1 MFDLQIG
8 SEPWLRAAS
17 IYLRMQVFVLDRGI
31 AAKDEFDQNDIPGVV
46 YAVIFDGQEPVATGR
61 FLREDDGSAR
71 LTRIATRI
79 DYRGQH
85 LGTQII
91 KALERQA
98 QDLHIHDVQI
108 HAEVTAI
115 PFYAG
120 LGYRAVSAV
129 YLEDG
134 VPCRVMARQL

>member
-1 MFDLQIG
+1 MFDLRIG
-8 SEPWLRAAS
+8 SEPALRAAS
-17 IYLRMQVFVLDRGI
+17 IYVRMQVFVLERGI
-31 AAKDEFDQNDIPGVV
+31 AIDDEFDANDVPGVT
-46 YAVIFDGQEPVATGR
+46 YAVIFDGKTPVATGR

-71 LTRIATRI
+71 LTRIATQA

-91 KALERQA
+91 RALERQA
-98 QDLHIHDVQI
+98 QDMHIHDLAI

-120 LGYRAVSAV
+120 LGYHAVSPV
-129 YLEDG
+129 YKEDG
-134 VPCRVMARQL
+134 VPCRVMSRTL